1 MFVLNDLTVNNLFCV
16 LVVMGNKKSLITTMT
31 EKEVEDVNRFARIV
45 LISMMM
51 LVIWFTIQEIIHVT
65 LNYQIHDMIMGI
77 VCFVFVY
84 LFYDKL
90 RLRLVLQEKCRYF
103 IRNVE

>member
-1 MFVLNDLTVNNLFCV
+1 MNNLFCV
-16 LVVMGNKKSLITTMT
+16 LVVMGNKESLITTMT

-51 LVIWFTIQEIIHVT
+51 SVIWFTIQKIIHMT
-65 LNYQIHDMIMGI
+65 LNYQIHDMIMGM
-77 VCFVFVY
+77 VCFSFVY

-90 RLRLVLQEKCRYF
+90 RLR
-103 IRNVE
+103 

>member
-90 RLRLVLQEKCRYF
+90 RLR
-103 IRNVE
+103 

>member
-1 MFVLNDLTVNNLFCV
+1 MFVLNNLTVNNLFCV

-51 LVIWFTIQEIIHVT
+51 LVIWFTIQESIHVT

-77 VCFVFVY
+77 VCFVFIY

-90 RLRLVLQEKCRYF
+90 RLR
-103 IRNVE
+103 